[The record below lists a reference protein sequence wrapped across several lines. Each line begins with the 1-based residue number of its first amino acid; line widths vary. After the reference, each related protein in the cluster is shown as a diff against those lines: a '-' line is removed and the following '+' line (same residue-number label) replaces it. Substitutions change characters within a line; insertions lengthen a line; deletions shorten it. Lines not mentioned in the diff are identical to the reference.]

1 MVTSTN
7 APLGSAKEVID
18 RLYLCYAW
26 RRNAPLYEFG
36 EPLSSNASAI
46 CDFAL
51 GEFTLIDQFV
61 CALKKVHCPILEKFY
76 RLCKQN
82 FPGVTCENGGKWG
95 NTIKIIL
102 PRGWRRLAA
111 QRIPS

>member
-1 MVTSTN
+1 MITRTD
-7 APLGSAKEVID
+7 ALPGAQEVING
-18 RLYLCYAW
+18 LYLGHSW
-26 RRNAPLYEFG
+26 RRDSALGKLG
-36 EPLSSNASAI
+36 EPLSSNARTI

-61 CALKKVHCPILEKFY
+61 CTLQKVHGPILEKFY

-82 FPGVTCENGGKWG
+82 FPGVTCENGGKWE

-102 PRGWRRLAA
+102 QKAWRRLAA